1 MSCMVDATLSAPV
14 PQMPPDEN
22 HPARASYP
30 HAIPSQITLQLWL
43 GHGGTGRL
51 VGIETRS
58 RFFVWRMFLSANRRP
73 LRRNMR

>member
-1 MSCMVDATLSAPV
+1 MSCMVDATLSAPI

-51 VGIETRS
+51 VAQE
-58 RFFVWRMFLSANRRP
+58 
-73 LRRNMR
+73 